1 MWGYRTCRVAGVRA
15 LRALVRPSHPHVG
28 LLFRV
33 WATPPMYGTGVPRAE
48 QAARVREK
56 GCSPTPGSLQCA
68 QARYFEPGPS
78 HPHVGLLFRVWATPP
93 MYGTGGPR
101 AGQAARVRD
110 RRPACGTG
118 GPRAGHVGVQVVVA
132 CGQSTF
138 ALVADGVVH
147 PIGWHC
153 NPPDW
158 VQRPLTGAALPN
170 GCSAS
175 RVTAALPIVQV
186 PVGGGP
192 PARSPHASLRLGVV
206 DLEARPG
213 PAAAPGHR
221 FCPRVPQPSLLLP
234 SEPGGCCG
242 GMRQAVA
249 VFDRCGIAK

>member
-1 MWGYRTCRVAGVRA
+1 MLLGFVLCVLWC
-15 LRALVRPSHPHVG
+15 G
-28 LLFRV
+28 LLIRT
-33 WATPPMYGTGVPRAE
+33 WACCSEPGQPRPCTG
-48 QAARVREK
+48 QAARVRNRRPAC
-56 GCSPTPGSLQCA
+56 GI
-68 QARYFEPGPS
+68 
-78 HPHVGLLFRVWATPP
+78 
-93 MYGTGGPR
+93 GGPR
-101 AGQAARVRD
+101 AKEGVQPNTRLAAMRASPLCGAWAFSSARGPAVPSLGDPAHVRD

-132 CGQSTF
+132 CGQSAF

-158 VQRPLTGAALPN
+158 VQCPLTGAVPSN

-213 PAAAPGHR
+213 PAAAPGHQFR
-221 FCPRVPQPSLLLP
+221 PGYRSRPFCSLRNLAGVVVACAKQPQCLTGVES
-234 SEPGGCCG
+234 
-242 GMRQAVA
+242 QN
-249 VFDRCGIAK
+249 DRKCAGDGSFYAR